1 MPADTPVLVE
11 DVIIAKLL
19 AMTTVTAIVSTRI
32 RPGTLGQKDTVPAV
46 TVVVAQELAEDD
58 LDESGEGDLSSGP
71 FESITIEVC
80 AIAATHRES
89 RLLQKAIERNGQ
101 RPGTGLSG
109 FTSGAVLSCIKE
121 SMVRELV
128 DLKDDAGGKY
138 EVMRLRYLV
147 QFAEPV
153 G

>member
-1 MPADTPVLVE
+1 MPADSPVLVE
-11 DVIIAKLL
+11 DLIITKLL

-32 RPGTLGQKDTVPAV
+32 RPGTLAQADALPAI
-46 TVVVAQELAEDD
+46 TVVVAQEVAETD
-58 LDESGEGDLSSGP
+58 LDDSGEGELLAGP
-71 FESITIEVC
+71 QETITIEVC
-80 AIAATHRES
+80 AIAKTHREA

-109 FTSGAVLSCIKE
+109 YTSGAVLSCIKE

-128 DLKDDAGGKY
+128 DLKDDAGGKL
-138 EVMRLRYLV
+138 EVMRLRYLIL
-147 QFAEPV
+147 FAEPV